1 MLNAEDEIVADLA
14 DLSDGEVIYFAG
26 DPDAPVMAAH
36 LAAGGRGVFVR
47 GGRITLASGSDE
59 VRLCRLGDV
68 PAIGKRK
75 DAATIAN
82 VLAGVAAGWALGLS
96 HDVIITGVKT
106 FGLELPDPA
115 ALLAQMARRSPT
127 SATRN

>member
-1 MLNAEDEIVADLA
+1 M
-14 DLSDGEVIYFAG
+14 
-26 DPDAPVMAAH
+26 
-36 LAAGGRGVFVR
+36 
-47 GGRITLASGSDE
+47 
-59 VRLCRLGDV
+59 

-75 DAATIAN
+75 DVATIAN
-82 VLAGVAAGWALGLS
+82 VLAGVAAGWALGLG